1 MFQILPFFTMEE
13 AAAKIKK
20 ITVTVGLMLFLF
32 QPGFAQTTES
42 AKYEIIVLGMKI
54 GTMVA
59 QKVNHSDSLLYK
71 VDSQVKF
78 WFFGNVELKFNT
90 RAHFLSG
97 KLVKARSDSKTN
109 RGDFSSK
116 IDWKGTYYAVDAAS
130 YEYENAKPLKGPLAW
145 SSTKMFFH
153 EPTDRDVFLS
163 EVYGVTG
170 PIKKIGPGAYE
181 ITVDGNTNRY
191 YYVGG
196 KLEKII
202 LENAIKNYQVRLIK

>member
-1 MFQILPFFTMEE
+1 MMEE
-13 AAAKIKK
+13 VAVKYKI
-20 ITVTVGLMLFLF
+20 IAVTLGMILFIY
-32 QPGFAQTTES
+32 QQGFSQVKNES
-42 AKYEIIVLGMKI
+42 SKYEIVVLGMKI
-54 GTMVA
+54 GTMEA
-59 QKVNHSDSLLYK
+59 QKVNHLDSLLYK

-90 RAHFLSG
+90 RTHFLGG

-109 RGDFSSK
+109 RGNFSSK
-116 IDWKGTYYAVDAAS
+116 IDWKGTHYAVNAAS
-130 YEYENAKPLKGPLAW
+130 YEYENEKPLKGPFAW
-145 SSTKMFFH
+145 SSAKMFFH
-153 EPTDRDVFLS
+153 EPSDREIFLS

-191 YYVGG
+191 YYKEG